1 MPEKDLQDYELL
13 KRKYF
18 KIAEVMKCA
27 IWEYNIK
34 THTMHMVRKLDG
46 KYSDHDHDIENYR
59 DRMKKWGIIH
69 PDDMD
74 IFESYC
80 DSMDNGE
87 DDFTYDIRQITDG
100 DEYVW
105 LRYFGKSLRDDDGN
119 LIYSIGVTLDVTDER
134 SEKKQLIEKASTDSL
149 TGLLNKE
156 STRLSI
162 IECLKKSKSN
172 NRHALFIIDV
182 DDFKYI
188 NDTFGHLFGDKVL
201 KNFSHEMKKLF
212 PNDIVGRIGGDEFFL
227 FVKNYRG
234 IAHVT
239 ESAMLVSDIAHSI
252 KLGDD
257 LTVTTSIGVSLYP
270 RDGNNFEILY
280 SNSDAALYH
289 TKLNGKNNF
298 SIYAPGYR
306 TEYAPYKN
314 ERKKGDKSKSND
326 NDKDANTE
334 IISFAINTLY
344 NINDTDEAVK
354 LIFSEIG
361 YLFNLER
368 IYMYKY
374 DQVEKKG
381 EIKYLFDDTGMTEST
396 VEHLRKRLDSR
407 VSEFENMAFEKQT
420 YVCTDANDS
429 KNYHKDDSEENIPL
443 FSFFYVFSYSENEFD
458 GMIAFEDCSGTREW
472 SSIIS
477 NTLTIISR
485 IIYMKLVSSGNISQV
500 VLPEKNESYNDAEN
514 TNTNISIA
522 SGVFSSE
529 AVSDDIDGLL
539 TLEEFKEQ
547 IYTEITTNREQSH
560 NIVYV
565 KLVGLEKIKFKNG
578 IQTAKRAVK
587 LFFEHMC
594 TTLADT
600 VKITRISEIDFV
612 FLTYA
617 NEPLPYDRVLCMSYG
632 SASKLTTDLLS
643 VSFFMKAGIYY
654 IDAESTD
661 FDNFDIE
668 EALLHSYEALAFIDK
683 VYPHGCDYA
692 IATVFYEEKGG
703 VFDNTQWFNHCI
715 RSLRQA
721 IDNDEM
727 RLAVTPE
734 LSSQGDI
741 VSGEATLQWFSEDGK
756 VYIYEEYLTAATA
769 NGLIVEIE
777 KLFYTRF
784 FRTLKKIDISKMR
797 LKMFTVKISDRTI
810 KEPGIAEYI
819 LELLERY
826 SVDPSVIEF
835 QITEDA
841 LWFDFRSVSM
851 VIVKLKQAGF
861 KICICN
867 ITDTLPVYELISLI
881 QPDAIRLHPEVLA
894 RGVYEENQKAL
905 IKTVSDFAKKS
916 NFALEC
922 AKINNN
928 ETVDYMKDSGATL
941 LSGGVFYY
949 GIPFEDFEEL
959 VEKKNKEKDE
969 EENPS

>member
-1 MPEKDLQDYELL
+1 MPEKDLHDYELL

-46 KYSDHDHDIENYR
+46 KYSDQDHDIENYR

-105 LRYFGKSLRDDDGN
+105 LRYFGKSLINDDGEV
-119 LIYSIGVTLDVTDER
+119 IYSIGVTLDVTDER

-201 KNFSHEMKKLF
+201 KTFSNEMKKLF

-234 IAHVT
+234 IAHVN

-298 SIYAPGYR
+298 SIYAPSYR

-374 DQVEKKG
+374 DQVEEKS
-381 EIKYLFDDTGMTEST
+381 EIKYLFDNTEMSDSA
-396 VEHLRKRLDSR
+396 VDLLRKRLDNR
-407 VSEFENMAFEKQT
+407 VSVFENIALEKQT
-420 YVCTDANDS
+420 YVCNDANAS
-429 KNYHKDDSEENIPL
+429 KNYHKDDGEGNIPL

-472 SSIIS
+472 SSLIS
-477 NTLTIISR
+477 NTLTIISK
-485 IIYMKLVSSGNISQV
+485 IIYMKLVSTKNVSQV
-500 VLPEKNESYNDAEN
+500 ALSDTSDSYNDTESVNIN
-514 TNTNISIA
+514 TSM
-522 SGVFSSE
+522 
-529 AVSDDIDGLL
+529 VSNLFLSKPVSYDIDGVL
-539 TLEEFKEQ
+539 TYEKFKELA
-547 IYTEITTNREQSH
+547 YKEITENTEQAH
-560 NIVYV
+560 DIVYARI
-565 KLVGLEKIKFKNG
+565 VGFEKIKFENG
-578 IQTAKRAVK
+578 NEKAEKAVK
-587 LFFEHMC
+587 LFFEHIH
-594 TTLADT
+594 TTLGDT
-600 VKITRISEIDFV
+600 VKIARVSEIDFII
-612 FLTYA
+612 LTYA
-617 NEPLPYDRVLCMSYG
+617 NEKLTYDMVFCTSYNG
-632 SASKLTTDLLS
+632 ASKLTNDLLS
-643 VSFFMKAGIYY
+643 ISFNVKVGIFY
-654 IDAESTD
+654 IGSDSVNSGK
-661 FDNFDIE
+661 FDMD
-668 EALLHSYEALAFIDK
+668 EALQCSYDALDFLEI
-683 VYPHGCDYA
+683 VYPYGCDYD
-692 IATVFYEEKGG
+692 IATVVYETGG
-703 VFDNTQWFNHCI
+703 GAYENAQWFNHCNKF
-715 RSLRQA
+715 LRQA
-721 IDNDEM
+721 IDNDEL
-727 RLAVTPE
+727 RLAVMPE
-734 LSSQGDI
+734 LSPEGDI
-741 VSGEATLQWFSEDGK
+741 VSGEAALQWYSEDGK
-756 VYIYEEYLTAATA
+756 IYIYEEYLPASTE

-784 FRTLKKIDISKMR
+784 FRTFKKISISQMR
-797 LKMFTVKISDRTI
+797 LKMFTLRISDLTI
-810 KEPGIAEYI
+810 RQAGIAEYI

-835 QITEDA
+835 RITQEA
-841 LWFDFRSVSM
+841 LWFDFRTVSM
-851 VIVKLKQAGF
+851 VIMKLRKAGF
-861 KICICN
+861 MISISN

-881 QPDAIRLHPEVLA
+881 KPDAIRLHPEVLA
-894 RGVYEENQKAL
+894 RGIYENNQKAL
-905 IKTVSDFAKKS
+905 IKKVSDFAKEE
-916 NFALEC
+916 NLRLEC
-922 AKINNN
+922 IKINDSA
-928 ETVDYMKDSGATL
+928 TVDYMKEAGATL

-949 GIPFEDFEEL
+949 SMTFEDFEEL

-969 EENPS
+969 AEKSS